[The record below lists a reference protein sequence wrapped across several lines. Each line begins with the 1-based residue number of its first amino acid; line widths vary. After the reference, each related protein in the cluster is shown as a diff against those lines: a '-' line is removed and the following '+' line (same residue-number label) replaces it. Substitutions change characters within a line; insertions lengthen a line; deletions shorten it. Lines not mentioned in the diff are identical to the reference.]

1 MCLLWEAKLA
11 GRPVGLY
18 WISTTTKFNKI
29 STKYRTQ
36 HFIAQNIDQQNF
48 FKMSIIATL
57 HISRPKHACS
67 MLILARLFNILF
79 LIFNFF
85 SFNTLSSFEIYV
97 SYNHCERFF
106 DKYRP
111 FKCNID
117 HKFKNIDQW
126 SIISTQ
132 WSLWL
137 NIFKPAAF
145 GNGDISL
152 FAFEVVRGLDSLVC
166 WWVSHIFQLYLPE
179 HFLLAWVV
187 KNHVHNG

>member
-1 MCLLWEAKLA
+1 MPPLGGKI
-11 GRPVGLY
+11 GRAASGVVLD
-18 WISTTTKFNKI
+18 IDHTKFNKI

-117 HKFKNIDQW
+117 HKFKNIDQLRQMVNYRPMVDNTDPLAALNWELFGINLALW
-126 SIISTQ
+126 SQIWDFI
-132 WSLWL
+132 
-137 NIFKPAAF
+137 
-145 GNGDISL
+145 
-152 FAFEVVRGLDSLVC
+152 GL
-166 WWVSHIFQLYLPE
+166 P
-179 HFLLAWVV
+179 
-187 KNHVHNG
+187 G

>member
-1 MCLLWEAKLA
+1 MKYMHMIQCVGHSNNQLLHMCLLWEAKLA
-11 GRPVGLY
+11 GQPVGLY

-97 SYNHCERFF
+97 SYNHCERFLI
-106 DKYRP
+106 
-111 FKCNID
+111 NID
-117 HKFKNIDQW
+117 HSNV
-126 SIISTQ
+126 ISTTN
-132 WSLWL
+132 S
-137 NIFKPAAF
+137 
-145 GNGDISL
+145 
-152 FAFEVVRGLDSLVC
+152 
-166 WWVSHIFQLYLPE
+166 
-179 HFLLAWVV
+179 
-187 KNHVHNG
+187 